1 MSNLTLTPINKNTG
15 IGSEFVGIYN
25 TNNGSIV
32 SKVTEIENR
41 IEEINVKNNTT
52 LINLTNSI
60 SAESIESM
68 KASFNALTQKYNDLS
83 NTFQDYKTKYEA
95 LLTAYNNTLKELKK
109 INDSLEQ
116 LK

>member
-15 IGSEFVGIYN
+15 IGSEFIGIYKA
-25 TNNGSIV
+25 NNESIM

-52 LINLTNSI
+52 LTNLTSSI
-60 SAESIESM
+60 SAENIASM
-68 KASFNALTQKYNDLS
+68 KASFDALTQKYNDLS
-83 NTFQDYKTKYEA
+83 NTFQEYRTKYDA
-95 LLTAYNNTLKELKK
+95 LLTTYKQTLTELKK